1 MVFFSALH
9 YLKCILDI
17 SELNL
22 FDKLEIKKEIVI
34 CAIRSDAR
42 PSAFIV
48 RVVYNEEMFG
58 DKMGVTDTDGDQNV

>member
-1 MVFFSALH
+1 M
-9 YLKCILDI
+9 
-17 SELNL
+17 
-22 FDKLEIKKEIVI
+22 
-34 CAIRSDAR
+34 IRSDAR